1 MSREFIDTNILIYS
15 IDSAHPE
22 KREKSIAAIER
33 LARSGNGV
41 ISTQVLQEFY
51 VASTRKL
58 RIEPLLAKRHVQD
71 FQLFDVVQVT
81 PPMIESAIDRSILST
96 LSFWDS
102 LILIA
107 ATIGS
112 CSTLLSED
120 LNDGQDVDGVK
131 IHNPFGE

>member
-22 KREKSIAAIER
+22 KREKSIATIER

-51 VASTRKL
+51 VASTREL
-58 RIEPLLAKRHVQD
+58 RIEPLLAKRLVQD

-131 IHNPFGE
+131 IHNPFGQ

>member
-1 MSREFIDTNILIYS
+1 
-15 IDSAHPE
+15 
-22 KREKSIAAIER
+22 
-33 LARSGNGV
+33 
-41 ISTQVLQEFY
+41 
-51 VASTRKL
+51 
-58 RIEPLLAKRHVQD
+58 
-71 FQLFDVVQVT
+71 
-81 PPMIESAIDRSILST
+81 